1 MKRTAVFLLSV
12 LLALLGCSPAFYGA
26 DVKGTLTLTVAQPG
40 EPYYI
45 RIEND
50 AYGIVAETTGTC
62 GATVSVSYSMP
73 AVFAGIYYIH
83 AWIDVGNDGYPD
95 YEKYYGVSGLSPPS
109 VPNAA
114 VPTSGEVT
122 FDIAF

>member
-1 MKRTAVFLLSV
+1 MKRSVWVVFLLSV
-12 LLALLGCSPAFYGA
+12 
-26 DVKGTLTLTVAQPG
+26 
-40 EPYYI
+40 
-45 RIEND
+45 N
-50 AYGIVAETTGTC
+50 
-62 GATVSVSYSMP
+62 VSYSMP

-95 YEKYYGVSGLSPPS
+95 IEKYYGGLGLSPPS
-109 VPNAA
+109 APNAA